1 MAGNYRIKSAAGRW
15 AGGWG
20 HEDGRVSC
28 AQWLSQDMMDLWD
41 EAIGADAAGKCKELA
56 AARKL
61 AGELGCHDEACEV
74 VMPMGEDEKR
84 KALEIM
90 ARKKGEFIKEQ
101 SKRQSSWS
109 REDPEVS
116 WNRNLAYYQRQVD
129 YEASV
134 KRQVKYVK
142 VPSVTWGAVPG
153 SSTLFDGMSA
163 KEAIEM
169 AAKAMELRKLLPKAR
184 AQVKKLGFVELASM
198 APKME
203 NLGVGTIELAGAKA
217 LAFNA
222 AEEFDDKPAIALY
235 VDRGADDKG
244 FVDKKGY
251 VKNDLAEAC
260 LFPSEKSAMAF
271 ARRTVGHCHAVEVKV
286 SAISYKPLMGKPG
299 AAPDLAQVISAR
311 ERRELEQALSRAKID
326 ELEEE
331 LAKRKAMLGESEQ
344 APAPVS
350 KGRGSR
356 L

>member
-1 MAGNYRIKSAAGRW
+1 MSENYRIKSAAGRW
-15 AGGWG
+15 AGGRG
-20 HEDGRVSC
+20 HEDGKVSC

-41 EAIGADAAGKCKELA
+41 KAIGSDAEGKCKELA

-61 AGELGCHDEACEV
+61 AAELGYHGEKSEV
-74 VMPMGEDEKR
+74 VMEMGEDEKR
-84 KALEIM
+84 KAHEIM
-90 ARKKGEFIKEQ
+90 ARKKADFIKEQ
-101 SKRQSSWS
+101 TKRASNWG
-109 REDPEVS
+109 REDPEVA
-116 WNRNLAYYQRQVD
+116 WNRNLAYYQRQVV

-134 KRQVKYVK
+134 KRQVQYVK
-142 VPSVTWGAVPG
+142 VPSVAWGAVPG

-163 KEAIEM
+163 KEAIAM
-169 AAKAMELRKLLPKAR
+169 AGKAMELRKLLPKAR
-184 AQVKKLGFVELASM
+184 AQAKKLGFAELESM

-203 NLGVGTIELAGAKA
+203 NLGVGTVELAGALA

-222 AEEFDDKPAIALY
+222 ADEFDDKPAIALY

-271 ARRTVGHCHAVEVKV
+271 ARRTVGHCYAVEVKV
-286 SAISYKPLMGKPG
+286 SAISYKPLLGKPG

-326 ELEEE
+326 ELEAE
-331 LAKRKAMLGESEQ
+331 LAKRKALLGELEPE
-344 APAPVS
+344 PARNS